1 MSRTEVFFD
10 QPKPKRTALRTVRT
24 HAGELNEIL
33 SNRTPYAGP
42 GDNAIT
48 NQKFGRSSGSNN

>member
-1 MSRTEVFFD
+1 MSRKDIFFD
-10 QPKPKRTALRTVRT
+10 QPKPKQEGYTLHRRAREAKEYLT
-24 HAGELNEIL
+24 NE
-33 SNRTPYAGP
+33 SYEGP